1 MGSAVVSGA
10 ALVENLRLQA
20 IGCRYLGSPFYAEL
34 AELMADDIEAGG
46 PVWTLLGPH
55 AEESFGAAYPIR
67 LLGGV
72 HRMGLS
78 GAAPA
83 LAAHFPTTAGDGD
96 VVRMWPVYRDLLASQ
111 PAVVL
116 DTLRR
121 PPQTNEVGR
130 AASLAGG
137 LAVVAQRTD
146 LPIRLLE
153 IGTSAGLNLRL
164 DRYRFEQDGRAWGD
178 PASTVR
184 FAQLWAPGCPPFD
197 AGAVIARRRGCD
209 RDPIDATAA
218 DAALTLL
225 SYVWPGQDARFRTLR
240 DALEIAK
247 TVPVAID
254 RADAVAWLPRQLRE
268 RAAGEA
274 TVVMHSVFW
283 QYLSPEAQE
292 AIVATFAEAG
302 ARATLG
308 APLAW
313 LRLEPSERGTETEL
327 RLTLWPAGDEVVLA
341 TAGFHAGPVEW
352 RA

>member
-1 MGSAVVSGA
+1 MGSGIVSVA

-20 IGCRYLGSPFYAEL
+20 IGCRHLGSPFYAEL
-34 AELMADDIEAGG
+34 VELMADDVEAGG
-46 PVWTLLGPH
+46 PVWTLLGAH
-55 AEESFGAAYPIR
+55 AGESFGAAYPIR

-72 HRMGLS
+72 HRMVLS

-83 LAAHFPTTAGDGD
+83 LAAHFPTTGGDGD
-96 VVRMWPVYRDLLASQ
+96 VVGMWPEYRDLLASQ

-116 DTLRR
+116 DTLQR

-137 LAVVAQRTD
+137 LAVVAQCTD

-164 DRYRFEQDGRAWGD
+164 DRYCFEQDGIGWGD

-184 FAQLWAPGCPPFD
+184 FSQLWAPACPPFD
-197 AGAVIARRRGCD
+197 ARTVIASRRGCD
-209 RDPIDATAA
+209 RDPIDVTADDATLA
-218 DAALTLL
+218 LL
-225 SYVWPGQDARFRTLR
+225 SYVWPGQDARFRTLH

-247 TVPVAID
+247 TVPVSID
-254 RADAVAWLPRQLRE
+254 RADAVEWLPHQLTE
-268 RAAGEA
+268 RRAGQA
-274 TVVMHSVFW
+274 TVVMHSIFW
-283 QYLSPEAQE
+283 QYLAAEAQD
-292 AIVATFAEAG
+292 AIVATFADAG
-302 ARATLG
+302 ARGTAD

-327 RLTLWPAGDEVVLA
+327 RLTRWPGGDEVVLA